1 MRGRWRSHQ
10 VTERGERR
18 CSGVAGD
25 APSLA
30 VRLVPLAE
38 HMKTNTAP
46 IKLAA
51 LCFVLF
57 VTGAVIPVFAEDYPQ
72 GLFGDWGGV
81 RRSLV
86 DHGIDLQLSYINEL
100 ARNVSGGRSQETADA
115 DQFYLGGSLD
125 LHRLVALP
133 DAKII
138 FSLTDRNGESLSVK
152 AHLNT
157 LLEVQEIYGEGNYT
171 RLNQL
176 YWEQQLFGK
185 TLELKLGRMTG
196 TFDFMPFS
204 CKFQNITF
212 CATLQ
217 SHGVVTNWVAF
228 PGSTWAGL
236 ARVNLKKDWYVQ
248 AGVYEVNPNFQEHE
262 YRFAFGRPFGGPGT
276 RVVAEAGW
284 LPSAAGPDGGY
295 RIGAWYDDVGGDD
308 LYLNTSG
315 QPLVTRGGT
324 PLQRHHQ
331 SGFYAMVQ
339 QRVWAQD
346 GSGTRGLSLFV
357 NFVQADRN
365 ITIKDQIA
373 EVGAFWTGPFSFRPH
388 DDLGFAIGR
397 VHVNSRI
404 AEGEILYNAEAA
416 PPYGLS
422 RVQVQHAEYP
432 MEVYYSVNVTPAIT
446 IRPSVQFI
454 HAPGG
459 VDQSNNVVVLGLH
472 SSVTF

>member
-1 MRGRWRSHQ
+1 M
-10 VTERGERR
+10 
-18 CSGVAGD
+18 VAD
-25 APSLA
+25 APTLTVS
-30 VRLVPLAE
+30 LVPRAE
-38 HMKTNTAP
+38 QMKPDTAT
-46 IKLAA
+46 IKVATLYI
-51 LCFVLF
+51 LLF
-57 VTGAVIPVFAEDYPQ
+57 VTAAVVPAHGAEYPQ

-81 RRSLV
+81 RHSLV
-86 DHGIDLQLSYINEL
+86 DHGIELQLSYINEL
-100 ARNVSGGRSQETADA
+100 ARNVSGGSSQETADA
-115 DQFYLGGSLD
+115 DQIYLGGSLD
-125 LHRLVALP
+125 LHRLMGVP
-133 DAKII
+133 GAKII

-204 CKFQNITF
+204 CNFQNITF

-236 ARVNLKKDWYVQ
+236 ARVNLKKDWYLQ
-248 AGVYEVNPNFQEHE
+248 AGVYEVNPKFQEHQ
-262 YRFAFGRPFGGPGT
+262 YRFAFGRPFGGRGT

-308 LYLNTSG
+308 LFLNTSG

-331 SGFYAMVQ
+331 SGFYAMAQ
-339 QRVWAQD
+339 QRVWAQA
-346 GSGTRGLSLFV
+346 GSDTRGLSLFV
-357 NFVQADRN
+357 NFVQSDRN
-365 ITIKDQIA
+365 ITAKDQIV
-373 EVGAFWTGPFSFRPH
+373 EIGAFWTGPFSFRPQ
-388 DDLGFAIGR
+388 DDLGVAIGR
-397 VHVNSRI
+397 VHVNRRI
-404 AEGEILYNAEAA
+404 AAGEILYNAETA
-416 PPYGLS
+416 PLFGLS
-422 RVQVQHAEYP
+422 REPVQHAEYP
-432 MEVYYSVNVTPAIT
+432 MEIYYSVNITPAIT
-446 IRPSVQFI
+446 IRPNVQFI

-459 VDQSNNVVVLGLH
+459 VNQSANVVVLGLH
-472 SSVTF
+472 SSIAF